1 MINRNFIKLNSTL
14 KKICIITFLF
24 SFSFSSL
31 LNTERNYSNHLE
43 LFIHQDIINNFL
55 STIGTIEGEGKIGGF
70 DYRWDVSNF
79 YIEIDEEKAEFFGNI
94 KLQSGQFYRN
104 DLIVG
109 NVNVYYDELMNLI
122 LVKIENVDIDIDISH
137 IFNTIPKDVVNIN
150 VDLSQYFAE
159 PFEIQ
164 APQPKTT
171 SYPITV
177 NNDTTQ
183 IVINNKETQ
192 LFLVQNGIKIIS
204 IYQCDRQ

>member
-1 MINRNFIKLNSTL
+1 MKTIL
-14 KKICIITFLF
+14 KKIYITTLLF

-31 LNTERNYSNHLE
+31 LNTQTDYSNHLE

-55 STIGTIEGEGKIGGF
+55 STIGNIDGKGKIGGF
-70 DYRWDVSNF
+70 DYSWDVSNF
-79 YIEIDEEKAEFFGNI
+79 YIVIDEEKAEFFGNI
-94 KLQSGQFYRN
+94 KLQSGQFYRT

-122 LVKIENVDIDIDISH
+122 FVKIENVDIDIDISH

-177 NNDTTQ
+177 SNDTTQ

-192 LFLVQNGIKIIS
+192 LFLVENGIKIIS

>member
-1 MINRNFIKLNSTL
+1 MSNYFSIKIIVLLITLSFGMTTMLN
-14 KKICIITFLF
+14 KD
-24 SFSFSSL
+24 
-31 LNTERNYSNHLE
+31 ENYSNHLE

-55 STIGTIEGEGKIGGF
+55 SSIGTIEGGGKIGGF
-70 DYRWDVSNF
+70 DYKWDVSNF
-79 YIEIDEEKAEFFGNI
+79 YIVIDQEKAEFYGNI
-94 KLQSGQFYRN
+94 RLKSGQFSRQ
-104 DLIVG
+104 DTIVG
-109 NVNVYYDELMNLI
+109 NVNVYYDEYLNLI
-122 LVKIENVDIDIDISH
+122 FVKIENVDVDIDISH

-150 VDLSQYFAE
+150 VDLSQYFSE

-192 LFLVQNGIKIIS
+192 LFLVENGIKIVS

>member
-1 MINRNFIKLNSTL
+1 MSNYFSIKIIVLLITISFGMTTMLN
-14 KKICIITFLF
+14 KD
-24 SFSFSSL
+24 
-31 LNTERNYSNHLE
+31 ENYSNHLE

-55 STIGTIEGEGKIGGF
+55 SSIGTIEGGGKIGGF
-70 DYRWDVSNF
+70 DYKWDVSNF
-79 YIEIDEEKAEFFGNI
+79 YIVIDQEKAEFYGNI
-94 KLQSGQFYRN
+94 RLKSGQFSRQ
-104 DLIVG
+104 DIIVG
-109 NVNVYYDELMNLI
+109 NVNVYYDEYLNLI
-122 LVKIENVDIDIDISH
+122 FVKIENVDVDIDISH

-150 VDLSQYFAE
+150 VDLSQYFSE

-192 LFLVQNGIKIIS
+192 LFLVENGIKIVS

>member
-1 MINRNFIKLNSTL
+1 LKTIL
-14 KKICIITFLF
+14 KKIYITTLLF

-31 LNTERNYSNHLE
+31 LNTQTDYSNHLE

-55 STIGTIEGEGKIGGF
+55 STIGNIDGKGKIGGF
-70 DYRWDVSNF
+70 DYSWDVSNF
-79 YIEIDEEKAEFFGNI
+79 YIVIDEEKAEFFGNI
-94 KLQSGQFYRN
+94 KLQSGQFYRT

-122 LVKIENVDIDIDISH
+122 FVKIENVDIDIDISH

-171 SYPITV
+171 SYPIIV
-177 NNDTTQ
+177 SNDTTQ

-192 LFLVQNGIKIIS
+192 LFLVENGIKIVS

>member
-1 MINRNFIKLNSTL
+1 MSNYFSIKIIVLLITLSFGMTTMLN
-14 KKICIITFLF
+14 KD
-24 SFSFSSL
+24 
-31 LNTERNYSNHLE
+31 ENYSNHLE

-55 STIGTIEGEGKIGGF
+55 SSIGTIEGGGKIGGF
-70 DYRWDVSNF
+70 DYKWDVSNF
-79 YIEIDEEKAEFFGNI
+79 YIVIDQEKAEFYGNI
-94 KLQSGQFYRN
+94 SLKSGQFSRQ
-104 DLIVG
+104 DIIVG
-109 NVNVYYDELMNLI
+109 NVNVYYDEYVNLI
-122 LVKIENVDIDIDISH
+122 FVKIENVDVDIDISH

-150 VDLSQYFAE
+150 VDLSQYFSE

-192 LFLVQNGIKIIS
+192 LFLVENGIKIVS

>member
-1 MINRNFIKLNSTL
+1 MSNYFSIKIIVLLITLSFGMTTMLN
-14 KKICIITFLF
+14 KD
-24 SFSFSSL
+24 
-31 LNTERNYSNHLE
+31 ENYSNHLE

-55 STIGTIEGEGKIGGF
+55 SSIGTIEGGGKIGGF
-70 DYRWDVSNF
+70 DYKWDVSNF
-79 YIEIDEEKAEFFGNI
+79 YIVIDQEKAEFYGNI
-94 KLQSGQFYRN
+94 SLKSGQFSRQ
-104 DLIVG
+104 DIIVG
-109 NVNVYYDELMNLI
+109 NVNVYYDEYVNLI
-122 LVKIENVDIDIDISH
+122 FVKIENVDVDIDISH

-150 VDLSQYFAE
+150 VDLSQYFSE

-192 LFLVQNGIKIIS
+192 LFLVENGIKIIS

>member
-1 MINRNFIKLNSTL
+1 MRNYFYTKFTILLT
-14 KKICIITFLF
+14 IF
-24 SFSFSSL
+24 SFGMTSM
-31 LNTERNYSNHLE
+31 LNKVDNYSNHLE
-43 LFIHQDIINNFL
+43 LFLHQDIINNFL
-55 STIGTIEGEGKIGGF
+55 SSIGSIDGGGKIGGF
-70 DYRWDVSNF
+70 DYNWDVSNF
-79 YIEIDEEKAEFFGNI
+79 YIVIDEEKAEFYGNI
-94 KLQSGQFYRN
+94 RLKSGQFTRE
-104 DLIVG
+104 DIIVG
-109 NVNVYYDELMNLI
+109 NVNVYYEEIENLI
-122 LVKIENVDIDIDISH
+122 FVKIENVDVDIDISH

-177 NNDTTQ
+177 SNDTTQ

-192 LFLVQNGIKIIS
+192 LFLVENGIKIIS

>member
-1 MINRNFIKLNSTL
+1 MSNYFSIKIIVLLITLSFGMTTMLN
-14 KKICIITFLF
+14 KD
-24 SFSFSSL
+24 
-31 LNTERNYSNHLE
+31 ENYSNHLE

-55 STIGTIEGEGKIGGF
+55 SSIGTIEGGGKIGGF
-70 DYRWDVSNF
+70 DYKWDVSNF
-79 YIEIDEEKAEFFGNI
+79 YIVIDQEKAEFYGNI
-94 KLQSGQFYRN
+94 RLKSGQFSRQ
-104 DLIVG
+104 DIIVG
-109 NVNVYYDELMNLI
+109 NVNVYYDEYLNLI
-122 LVKIENVDIDIDISH
+122 FVKIENVDVDIDISH

-150 VDLSQYFAE
+150 VDLSQYFSE

-192 LFLVQNGIKIIS
+192 LFLVENGIKIVS